1 MLYNASQDTS
11 RETQVD
17 KMCYLSACVK
27 EILYSVLHIDSYY
40 LSGEDPIAR

>member
-1 MLYNASQDTS
+1 MLYKASQDTS

-27 EILYSVLHIDSYY
+27 EILYSVLPGAHYAP
-40 LSGEDPIAR
+40 GIAY